1 MPRLMHERY
10 KNNDKSK
17 KREKEASPALLCFL
31 AAEISRAEKKKQGA
45 SCWEC
50 LSPNRGDHLIAE
62 CPPTAV
68 AKSRARSPPPA
79 RLPLVAGIPFCL
91 LVTIF
96 ALQDMQ

>member
-10 KNNDKSK
+10 KNNGKSK
-17 KREKEASPALLCFL
+17 KREKEESPALLCFL
-31 AAEISRAEKKKQGA
+31 AAEISRAEKKKQRA
-45 SCWEC
+45 NCWEC

-68 AKSRARSPPPA
+68 AKSSCEISSARP
-79 RLPLVAGIPFCL
+79 PLVAGIPFC